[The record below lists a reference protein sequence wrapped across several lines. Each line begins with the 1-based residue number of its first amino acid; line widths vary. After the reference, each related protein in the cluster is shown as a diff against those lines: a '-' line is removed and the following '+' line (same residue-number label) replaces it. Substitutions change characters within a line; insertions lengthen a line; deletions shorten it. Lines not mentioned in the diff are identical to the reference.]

1 MSVTAAIVIIFLCV
15 LGEAFFSGS
24 EIALVSVDRIRLKH
38 LEKTGNRTA
47 KLVSNTLKNP
57 ERILGTTLLGT
68 NLCTISSTT
77 IAASQFYLWLGPAGV
92 PVSIVI
98 MTFVNLIFAEIVPKS
113 IFQQKSNNIVMRS
126 IHILRLFMLFFFP
139 VVWLFS
145 KIAVM
150 ITWIFGGKKSDR
162 NEGFVSREELRLLM
176 KMKHDK
182 GDVKPSERRMINRL
196 LNFTETSAKE
206 IMIPLIEV
214 AALSDR
220 VTVKEA
226 TEKFVQTKHRRI
238 PVYRERVDRIIG
250 ILNSFDILDED
261 PRKKIK
267 SLVRTAYYVPSTMG
281 IAELLE
287 GLQNNGRSM
296 AIVVDEFGGA
306 EGIVTVEDILEE
318 VVGDIED
325 EYDVPESLYKLQ
337 PDGSII
343 VSGRMPVDDINDRFN
358 MAIPEG
364 DYETIGGFFL
374 DRVKHIPNIGEKI
387 RMRNL
392 ELIVTKASKRIIG
405 EVTIRKY
412 PEENPLR

>member
-1 MSVTAAIVIIFLCV
+1 MTISIVIIFLCV

-24 EIALVSVDRIRLKH
+24 EIALVSVDRIRIKH

-68 NLCTISSTT
+68 NFCTITSTT

-113 IFQQKSNNIVMRS
+113 IFQQKSNDIVMRS

-150 ITWIFGGKKSDR
+150 ITWIFGGKKSDSD
-162 NEGFVSREELRLLM
+162 EGFVSREELRLLM
-176 KMKHDK
+176 KMKHDT
-182 GDVKPSERRMINRL
+182 GNVKPSERRMINRL
-196 LNFTETSAKE
+196 LHFTETNVKE

-214 AALSDR
+214 AALSDSS
-220 VTVKEA
+220 TIYEA

-238 PVYRERVDRIIG
+238 PIFRDRVDRIIG
-250 ILNSFDILDED
+250 ILNSFDVLDED
-261 PRKKIK
+261 PKRKIK
-267 SLVRTAYYVPSTMG
+267 SLVRPAYYVPSTMS
-281 IAELLE
+281 IAKLLE
-287 GLQNNGRSM
+287 GLQNNGKSM

-325 EYDVPESLYKLQ
+325 EYDITEHLYRIQK
-337 PDGSII
+337 DNSI
-343 VSGRMPVDDINDRFN
+343 VVNGRMPVDDINDRFN
-358 MAIPEG
+358 LAIPEG

-374 DRVKHIPNIGEKI
+374 DRFRRIPKTGEKI
-387 RMRNL
+387 SLPNAD
-392 ELIVTKASKRIIG
+392 LIITKASNRIIG
-405 EVTIRKY
+405 EVTIRKH
-412 PEENPLR
+412 PDEDKSGSR